1 MWACSR
7 RQYAEQNFDGV
18 INVLDV
24 TILINMILNNDFS
37 ETVDLN
43 EDLGLNIL
51 DVILLI
57 ELILS

>member
-1 MWACSR
+1 MLGDI
-7 RQYAEQNFDGV
+7 NFDGV

-57 ELILS
+57 DLILL

>member
-1 MWACSR
+1 
-7 RQYAEQNFDGV
+7 
-18 INVLDV
+18 
-24 TILINMILNNDFS
+24 MILNNDFS

-57 ELILS
+57 DLILS